1 MRYARHKTVTGFT
14 LLELMIVL
22 TVSVLALT
30 VVAIRIGSGEQS
42 TNLIVAARDLA
53 SALRYAQGQSLLTH
67 KTVAVA
73 INLDDNSYRISDRE
87 RVYAISEAIEV
98 SLVVAE
104 DEFAE
109 GEGAIRFFG
118 DGSSTGGR
126 VTLEW
131 GQQLRRVDVNWM
143 TGAVSISDEPA

>member
-1 MRYARHKTVTGFT
+1 LQHRRAGFT

-22 TVSVLALT
+22 TVSVLALS
-30 VVAIRIGSGEQS
+30 VVAIRIGSGDRS
-42 TNLIVAARDLA
+42 TQLIVVARDLA
-53 SALRYAQGQSLLTH
+53 SALRYAHGQALLRH
-67 KTVAVA
+67 QSVAVA

-87 RVYAISEAIEV
+87 RIYPIADAIEI

-104 DEFAE
+104 EEFAQ
-109 GEGAIRFFG
+109 GAGSIRFFA

-126 VTLEW
+126 VSLHL
-131 GQQLRRVDVNWM
+131 GKQLRRVDVNWI